1 MSSSEQIAEN
11 MLTAMQIIAESQPN
25 NNDITIDGF
34 IIDASRAKEGMY
46 IVGSG
51 YSQFTAYASTI
62 YKEND
67 DVYILIPGGDYNN
80 TKLIVGRRM
89 TEGSGAYNVIDE
101 LEDMVFFHDSNSS
114 LIEFSGKSLGI
125 QANNSSIQET
135 LIGTWE
141 GSYAGVSKLG
151 LAPTFTSYLKPLG
164 IVNGNYGIRLL
175 ITDNTGAVEK
185 VEFDSSEYFGSPYN
199 YIYSTRLTRVYEL
212 ATTKTI
218 TKIEAYLYQKNNF
231 VNFNEEWVAPKD
243 TDKNI
248 FLMKFFIGVG
258 AAKSE
263 IMASRCMIATT
274 SGSNTYY
281 SPEYAETLKS
291 NPAIEKRFNET
302 IDWLLKEACE
312 NSFDE
317 IAIENA
323 WQSKSSNF
331 SLAEFT
337 RINNWLKNYKFFSQ
351 LAEAKTNSDRSSF
364 CQQVKQDA
372 VAGLLSQLTCYTPR
386 ISFSFAVKEDDK
398 MKYYSS
404 IPSFDTTAEG
414 KKAKSEFIQWFRAKS
429 DSVTN
434 SNTLPPELLTGWEL
448 IGYMDID
455 GKTTDNFLSTGEL
468 VFVPDYTQNTETLKA
483 LITYKNKQY
492 ISNALVLNNLR
503 NAEKE
508 ISQEEIKKALDE
520 VTAQRYSDLDLISAN
535 QKALNDIYLDCG
547 YYDGEDFISNHG
559 QFNYYTRSGSMR
571 EEWVEK
577 KFVIRCYSLNS
588 ERTTLPTMLASN
600 KDFYCAQAGSRTSM
614 IFSQQDA
621 IYKSFNVNGTAVN
634 GYELAFTPS
643 HYYEPARTANTF
655 IFSAK
660 CHVDGNTSDILLE
673 NSLTL
678 SFGYYDCLGTSHTVT
693 AYWTS
698 SKTGEKVHSLVPG
711 KEYIP
716 HIVIDGK
723 EMPGNWQLKGT
734 KTHSFT
740 TYIPDLQ
747 DICVAY
753 GVVEVGKVTQEDPDG
768 LKLACYLPAIISY
781 NEDNIIEGPTEI
793 VYLSDGLP
801 HLRMSEQA
809 DDVGPTYRLELL
821 IEDNNDN
828 QKYMTDVPWIDTITP
843 QTTDKLTLA
852 YGITADWL
860 NGSENVT
867 VSSPSN
873 WSIQTASNKDP
884 IAYMRGSKA
893 QTSDV
898 EIDNTKA
905 QVFLENFG
913 TLTACSVKYTND
925 KNPQK
930 VTDYSKVELTPLSYF
945 LSEMDG
951 QVYGVRVYTAYG
963 YLLATIPVICRISH
977 YASAYIDN
985 MSQYNGMVTIDKNNN
1000 IIYSPRILAGKYE
1013 DADAGAGQKVFTGV
1027 ALGDYC
1033 NTNTDASMRLTGIYG
1048 FNKGTQVYAFTEDG
1062 KAFIGS
1068 NKGRINFDGTNATI
1082 KNSGYDDAK
1091 NGSGMLIDVNKADIF
1106 CHRGTNQAYF
1116 GASNEKNPLWINNT
1130 NNFSVDWDGNV
1141 TIGGKGSI
1149 NIDNGDNNSK
1159 FRVNSNGIN
1168 MTGMISLSKEGNKVD
1183 IDGEGINLSSGKQTD
1198 STDISLPDQNNSV
1211 KINSNGISLS
1221 DGKNNKVN
1229 VNSNGINMTGK
1240 ISLSSGENK
1249 VDIDSNGINLS
1260 DRKNIVNIGS
1270 NGINLSDGKNNKVNV
1285 STSGINMT
1293 GKIYLSNGKNKVD
1306 IGSNG
1311 INLSDG
1317 KNNKVNVNT
1326 NGINMTGIISLSDGK
1341 NNKVN
1346 IDGTSINLSN
1356 GDNKVDINGEG
1367 INLSSSRQ
1375 VDSTDISLPS
1385 WNNKV
1390 NINSNGIN
1398 MTGLISLSNG
1408 ENKVDID
1415 GKGIILSNG
1424 ENRVDVSSN
1433 GISLSSG
1440 GQTGVIIGSNGIQ
1453 MTGSISFPSN
1463 INFQNGS
1470 ISTNA
1475 VKDLDDKIGDQIT
1488 NATNKIHSYTADQ
1501 MLQDLQKAS
1510 GENNGLFTWKN
1521 ENGITMTGLN
1531 ASCIKTGVIDAS
1543 LIKTGKLDASLIK
1556 TGELDGRLIKA
1567 ESLKAD
1573 SIGAGTLRVT
1583 VGIKQGFDLIGDKSR
1598 GASTSDDPRK
1608 WQTFGHLTV
1617 ETGEAQPD
1625 PQDENTKYTT
1635 YGVKIAVDQKDFNG
1649 HLTNQQ
1655 NLLFISDAG
1664 IRIELGG
1671 GSDNGGVTFGFYNS
1685 GLQISGKVTNE
1696 EGKTEIKTK
1705 TYSWE

>member
-1 MSSSEQIAEN
+1 MSSSEQMAEN

-25 NNDITIDGF
+25 NNDITIEGF
-34 IIDASRAKEGMY
+34 IVDASRAKEGVY
-46 IVGSG
+46 TVGSG
-51 YSQFTAYASTI
+51 YSQFTAYAFTT

-67 DVYILIPGGDYNN
+67 DVYILIPGGDYNK
-80 TKLIVGRRM
+80 TKFIVGRRM
-89 TEGSGAYNVIDE
+89 TENSGAYNVTDE
-101 LEDMVFFHDSNSS
+101 LENMVFFHDSDSS
-114 LIEFSGKSLGI
+114 LINFSGKSLGI
-125 QANNSSIQET
+125 QANNSLTQEI

-141 GSYAGVSKLG
+141 GNYAGVSRLG

-164 IVNGNYGIRLL
+164 ITNGSYGIRLF
-175 ITDNTGAVEK
+175 ITDNTGTVEK
-185 VEFDSSEYFGSPYN
+185 VEFDSSEYFGNPYN

-212 ATTKTI
+212 TTTKTI
-218 TKIEAYLYQKNNF
+218 IKIEAYLYQKNNF
-231 VNFNEEWVAPKD
+231 VDFNEDWVAP
-243 TDKNI
+243 TNTNKNI
-248 FLMKFFIGVG
+248 FLTKFFVGIG
-258 AAKSE
+258 ATKSE
-263 IMASRCMIATT
+263 IMASRCTIATT

-291 NPAIEKRFNET
+291 NPAIERRFNEA
-302 IDWLLKEACE
+302 IDGLLDVACNN
-312 NSFDE
+312 NSDE
-317 IAIENA
+317 TTIENA
-323 WQSKSSNF
+323 WQSMSSNF
-331 SLAEFT
+331 SLAELT

-351 LAEAKTNSDRSSF
+351 LAEAKSDSDRSSF
-364 CQQVKQDA
+364 CQKAKQDA
-372 VAGLLSQLTCYTPR
+372 AAELLSQLTCYTPR
-386 ISFSFAVKEDDK
+386 ISFSFAVTEDDK
-398 MKYYSS
+398 TKYYSS
-404 IPSFDTTAEG
+404 IPSFDTTSEG
-414 KKAKSEFIQWFRAKS
+414 KKTKSEFIQWFRAKAGN
-429 DSVTN
+429 VIN

-559 QFNYYTRSGSMR
+559 QFNYYTRSGLIR
-571 EEWVEK
+571 EEWEEK

-588 ERTTLPTMLASN
+588 ERTTLPAMLASN
-600 KDFYCAQAGSRTSM
+600 KDFYCAQAGSRASM
-614 IFSQQDA
+614 IFSQQEA

-643 HYYEPARTANTF
+643 RYYEAARTANTF
-655 IFSAK
+655 TFSAK
-660 CHVDGNTSDILLE
+660 CHVDGNTQDILLE

-678 SFGYYDCLGTSHTVT
+678 SFGYYDCLGTSHTVI

-698 SKTGEKVHSLVPG
+698 KATSEKVHSLVPG
-711 KEYIP
+711 REYIP

-723 EMPGNWQLKGT
+723 ETPGNWQLKGT
-734 KTHSFT
+734 KTRSFT
-740 TYIPDLQ
+740 TYTPDLQ

-753 GVVEVGKVTQEDPDG
+753 GIVEVGKVTQADPDG

-821 IEDNNDN
+821 IEDNHNN
-828 QKYMTDVPWIDTITP
+828 QKYMTEVPWIDTISP

-852 YGITADWL
+852 YGITSDWL

-873 WSIQTASNKDP
+873 WSIQAANSKKP
-884 IAYMRGSKA
+884 IIYMRGLKA

-963 YLLATIPVICRISH
+963 YLLATIPVICRISY

-985 MSQYNGMVTIDKNNN
+985 MAQYNGTVTVDKNNN

-1033 NTNTDASMRLTGIYG
+1033 ETNTDPSMRLTGIYG
-1048 FNKGTQVYAFTEDG
+1048 FNRGTQVYAFTEDG

-1082 KNSGYDDAK
+1082 KNSSYDDAK

-1159 FRVNSNGIN
+1159 FKVNSNGIN
-1168 MTGMISLSKEGNKVD
+1168 MTGEISLSKEGNKVD
-1183 IDGEGINLSSGKQTD
+1183 IDGK
-1198 STDISLPDQNNSV
+1198 
-1211 KINSNGISLS
+1211 
-1221 DGKNNKVN
+1221 
-1229 VNSNGINMTGK
+1229 
-1240 ISLSSGENK
+1240 
-1249 VDIDSNGINLS
+1249 
-1260 DRKNIVNIGS
+1260 
-1270 NGINLSDGKNNKVNV
+1270 
-1285 STSGINMT
+1285 
-1293 GKIYLSNGKNKVD
+1293 
-1306 IGSNG
+1306 
-1311 INLSDG
+1311 
-1317 KNNKVNVNT
+1317 
-1326 NGINMTGIISLSDGK
+1326 
-1341 NNKVN
+1341 
-1346 IDGTSINLSN
+1346 
-1356 GDNKVDINGEG
+1356 
-1367 INLSSSRQ
+1367 
-1375 VDSTDISLPS
+1375 
-1385 WNNKV
+1385 
-1390 NINSNGIN
+1390 
-1398 MTGLISLSNG
+1398 
-1408 ENKVDID
+1408 
-1415 GKGIILSNG
+1415 
-1424 ENRVDVSSN
+1424 

-1440 GQTGVIIGSNGIQ
+1440 GLASVIINSNGIQ
-1453 MTGSISFPSN
+1453 LTGNITGIDYNNLSNRPSIPDADSLKMSDEQIAEAVSRKSPGLYYEN
-1463 INFQNGS
+1463 GKLGINANG
-1470 ISTNA
+1470 ISTGYLNA
-1475 VKDLDDKIGDQIT
+1475 NLIHLNGTFTSYEKVSDENYVQRGMLGYAHGTYSDGDNTKKDSYGVGMCSANLQLTNIDSPIKKSHGGYVLLTDYGARLGYVNWGEYDTTYIHHCIVCSKGGISLIYEDSFSNVKHTATL
-1488 NATNKIHSYTADQ
+1488 NATGWHFPPA
-1501 MLQDLQKAS
+1501 
-1510 GENNGLFTWKN
+1510 EN
-1521 ENGITMTGLN
+1521 
-1531 ASCIKTGVIDAS
+1531 
-1543 LIKTGKLDASLIK
+1543 
-1556 TGELDGRLIKA
+1556 
-1567 ESLKAD
+1567 
-1573 SIGAGTLRVT
+1573 
-1583 VGIKQGFDLIGDKSR
+1583 
-1598 GASTSDDPRK
+1598 
-1608 WQTFGHLTV
+1608 
-1617 ETGEAQPD
+1617 
-1625 PQDENTKYTT
+1625 
-1635 YGVKIAVDQKDFNG
+1635 
-1649 HLTNQQ
+1649 
-1655 NLLFISDAG
+1655 
-1664 IRIELGG
+1664 
-1671 GSDNGGVTFGFYNS
+1671 
-1685 GLQISGKVTNE
+1685 
-1696 EGKTEIKTK
+1696 
-1705 TYSWE
+1705 

>member
-1 MSSSEQIAEN
+1 MSSSEQMAEN

-34 IIDASRAKEGMY
+34 IVDASRAKEGVY
-46 IVGSG
+46 TVGSG
-51 YSQFTAYASTI
+51 YSQFTAYAFTT

-67 DVYILIPGGDYNN
+67 DVYILIPGGDYNK
-80 TKLIVGRRM
+80 TKFIIGRRM
-89 TEGSGAYNVIDE
+89 TESSGAYNVTDE
-101 LEDMVFFHDSNSS
+101 LENMVFFHDSNSS
-114 LIEFSGKSLGI
+114 LINFSGKSLGI
-125 QANNSSIQET
+125 QANNSLTQEI

-141 GSYAGVSKLG
+141 GSYAGVSRLG

-164 IVNGNYGIRLL
+164 IINGSYGIRLF
-175 ITDNTGAVEK
+175 ITDNTGVVEK
-185 VEFDSSEYFGSPYN
+185 VEFDSSEYFGNPYN

-212 ATTKTI
+212 TTTKTI
-218 TKIEAYLYQKNNF
+218 IKIEAYLYQKNNF
-231 VNFNEEWVAPKD
+231 ADFNEDWVAP
-243 TDKNI
+243 TNTNKNI
-248 FLMKFFIGVG
+248 FLTKFFVGVG
-258 AAKSE
+258 ATKSE

-291 NPAIEKRFNET
+291 NPAIERRFNEA
-302 IDWLLKEACE
+302 IDGLSDVARNN
-312 NSFDE
+312 NSDE
-317 IAIENA
+317 MVIENA
-323 WQSKSSNF
+323 WQSMSSNF
-331 SLAEFT
+331 SLAELT

-351 LAEAKTNSDRSSF
+351 LAEAKSDPDRSSF
-364 CQQVKQDA
+364 CQQAKQDA
-372 VAGLLSQLTCYTPR
+372 AAELLSQLTCYTPR
-386 ISFSFAVKEDDK
+386 ISFSFAVTEDDK
-398 MKYYSS
+398 TKYYSS
-404 IPSFDTTAEG
+404 IPSFDITPEG
-414 KKAKSEFIQWFRAKS
+414 KKAKSEFIQWFRAKAGN
-429 DSVTN
+429 VIK

-448 IGYMDID
+448 IGYLDIN

-468 VFVPDYTQNTETLKA
+468 IFVPDYTQNTETLKA

-559 QFNYYTRSGSMR
+559 QFNYYTRSGLIR
-571 EEWVEK
+571 EEWEQK

-588 ERTTLPTMLASN
+588 ERTTLPAMLASN

-621 IYKSFNVNGTAVN
+621 IYKSFSVNGTAVN

-643 HYYEPARTANTF
+643 RYYEPARTANTF

-660 CHVDGNTSDILLE
+660 CHVDGNTQDVLLE

-698 SKTGEKVHSLVPG
+698 SNTGEKVHSLVPG
-711 KEYIP
+711 REYIP

-723 EMPGNWQLKGT
+723 ETLGNWQLKGT
-734 KTHSFT
+734 KTVSFT
-740 TYIPDLQ
+740 TYTPDLQ

-753 GVVEVGKVTQEDPDG
+753 GVVEVGKVTEADPDG

-843 QTTDKLTLA
+843 QMTDKLTLA

-867 VSSPSN
+867 VSRPSN
-873 WSIQTASNKDP
+873 WSIQTVSNKDP

-893 QTSDV
+893 QTSNV
-898 EIDNTKA
+898 EIDDAKA
-905 QVFLENFG
+905 QVSLRNFG

-985 MSQYNGMVTIDKNNN
+985 MAQYNGTVKIDEDNA

-1013 DADAGAGQKVFTGV
+1013 DVDAGQKVFTGV

-1033 NTNTDASMRLTGIYG
+1033 NTNTDPSMQLAGIYG
-1048 FNKGTQVYAFTEDG
+1048 FNKGTQVYAFKEDG
-1062 KAFIGS
+1062 TAFIGS
-1068 NKGRINFDGTNATI
+1068 GNGRINFDGTNATLY
-1082 KNSGYDDAK
+1082 NSNYES
-1091 NGSGMLIDVNKADIF
+1091 NQGMLIDLDSSDIF
-1106 CHRGTNQAYF
+1106 CKNGDYQAYF
-1116 GASNEKNPLWINNT
+1116 GAGDSNYPLQIG

-1141 TIGGKGSI
+1141 NIGGNGSI
-1149 NIDNGDNNSK
+1149 NIDE
-1159 FRVNSNGIN
+1159 FRADKDGVHIGNQTNYIN
-1168 MTGMISLSKEGNKVD
+1168 
-1183 IDGEGINLSSGKQTD
+1183 
-1198 STDISLPDQNNSV
+1198 
-1211 KINSNGISLS
+1211 
-1221 DGKNNKVN
+1221 
-1229 VNSNGINMTGK
+1229 
-1240 ISLSSGENK
+1240 
-1249 VDIDSNGINLS
+1249 
-1260 DRKNIVNIGS
+1260 
-1270 NGINLSDGKNNKVNV
+1270 
-1285 STSGINMT
+1285 
-1293 GKIYLSNGKNKVD
+1293 
-1306 IGSNG
+1306 
-1311 INLSDG
+1311 
-1317 KNNKVNVNT
+1317 
-1326 NGINMTGIISLSDGK
+1326 
-1341 NNKVN
+1341 
-1346 IDGTSINLSN
+1346 
-1356 GDNKVDINGEG
+1356 
-1367 INLSSSRQ
+1367 
-1375 VDSTDISLPS
+1375 
-1385 WNNKV
+1385 
-1390 NINSNGIN
+1390 
-1398 MTGLISLSNG
+1398 
-1408 ENKVDID
+1408 
-1415 GKGIILSNG
+1415 
-1424 ENRVDVSSN
+1424 
-1433 GISLSSG
+1433 
-1440 GQTGVIIGSNGIQ
+1440 IGSNGIQ
-1453 MTGSISFPSN
+1453 MNGSISFPSS
-1463 INFQNGS
+1463 S
-1470 ISTNA
+1470 ISSSAING
-1475 VKDLDDKIGDQIT
+1475 LDDKINQAT
-1488 NATNKIHSYTADQ
+1488 SNAYNTEK
-1501 MLQDLQKAS
+1501 MREDLLKVS
-1510 GENNGLFTWKN
+1510 NGKTGLFTWS
-1521 ENGITMTGLN
+1521 ENGETITGLN
-1531 ASCIKTGVIDAS
+1531 ANYINAGAISADRIGV
-1543 LIKTGKLDASLIK
+1543 GN
-1556 TGELDGRLIKA
+1556 
-1567 ESLKAD
+1567 LK
-1573 SIGAGTLRVT
+1573 VT
-1583 VGIKQGFDLIGDKSR
+1583 VGITQGFDLLGD
-1598 GASTSDDPRK
+1598 ASEGISQNPNRWIK
-1608 WQTFGHLTV
+1608 FGRIIT
-1617 ETGEAQPD
+1617 ETGSAG
-1625 PQDENTKYTT
+1625 NYKT
-1635 YGVKIAVDQKDFNG
+1635 YGVKIAVDQKDSNG
-1649 HLTNQQ
+1649 NLTKQE

-1671 GSDNGGVTFGFYNS
+1671 GSDNGGVTFGFYND
-1685 GLQISGKVTNE
+1685 GLQISGSNQGT
-1696 EGKTEIKTK
+1696 ISSK

>member
-1 MSSSEQIAEN
+1 MSSSEQMAEN

-125 QANNSSIQET
+125 QANNSSIQEI

-312 NSFDE
+312 NNFDE

-323 WQSKSSNF
+323 WQSKSSDF

-711 KEYIP
+711 REYIP

-734 KTHSFT
+734 KTRSFT
-740 TYIPDLQ
+740 TYTPDLQ

-753 GVVEVGKVTQEDPDG
+753 GVVEVGKVTKEDPDG

-809 DDVGPTYRLELL
+809 DDVGPAYRLELL
-821 IEDNNDN
+821 IKDNNDN

-843 QTTDKLTLA
+843 QMTDKLTLA
-852 YGITADWL
+852 YGITTDWL

-873 WSIQTASNKDP
+873 WSIQAVSSKDP
-884 IAYMRGSKA
+884 IAYMRDLED
-893 QTSDV
+893 QTLGVKNDDV
-898 EIDNTKA
+898 KA

-913 TLTACSVKYTND
+913 TLTACSVKYTD
-925 KNPQK
+925 DTYSEK

-985 MSQYNGMVTIDKNNN
+985 MAQYNGMVTIDKNNN

-1033 NTNTDASMRLTGIYG
+1033 ETNTDPSMRLTGIYG

-1068 NKGRINFDGTNATI
+1068 NEGRINFDGTNAI
-1082 KNSGYDDAK
+1082 LYNSNYKSNLG
-1091 NGSGMLIDVNKADIF
+1091 GMLIDLDGSNIF
-1106 CHRGTNQAYF
+1106 CKRGSNIKVYF
-1116 GASNEKNPLWINNT
+1116 GAGDSDHPLWIGNT

-1141 TIGGKGSI
+1141 TIGGQGSI
-1149 NIDNGDNNSK
+1149 NISNGSTSEFK
-1159 FRVNSNGIN
+1159 VNRDGIN
-1168 MTGMISLSKEGNKVD
+1168 MAGMISLSKEGNKVD

-1221 DGKNNKVN
+1221 NGKNNKVN
-1229 VNSNGINMTGK
+1229 VNSNGINMTGM
-1240 ISLSSGENK
+1240 ISLSNGGNR
-1249 VDIDSNGINLS
+1249 VDINSTDIYLLNGSNS
-1260 DRKNIVNIGS
+1260 VNIGS

-1285 STSGINMT
+1285 STNGINMT

-1326 NGINMTGIISLSDGK
+1326 NGIDMTGIISLSDGK

-1346 IDGTSINLSN
+1346 INSTNISLSN

-1385 WNNKV
+1385 QNNSVKINSNGISLSGKENNKV
-1390 NINSNGIN
+1390 DINSNGIN

-1408 ENKVDID
+1408 ENKVDIG

-1424 ENRVDVSSN
+1424 ENKVDVSSN
-1433 GISLSSG
+1433 GIKLSSG

-1453 MTGSISFPSN
+1453 LTGNITGIDYSNLSNRPSIPDADSLKMSDEQIAQAVSN
-1463 INFQNGS
+1463 RSPGLYYENGKLGIN
-1470 ISTNA
+1470 A
-1475 VKDLDDKIGDQIT
+1475 
-1488 NATNKIHSYTADQ
+1488 
-1501 MLQDLQKAS
+1501 
-1510 GENNGLFTWKN
+1510 
-1521 ENGITMTGLN
+1521 NGIT
-1531 ASCIKTGVIDAS
+1531 A
-1543 LIKTGKLDASLIK
+1543 
-1556 TGELDGRLIKA
+1556 GE
-1567 ESLKAD
+1567 LKAD
-1573 SIGAGTLRVT
+1573 HIGAGTLKVT

-1598 GASTSDDPRK
+1598 GASVSDDPRK

>member
-1 MSSSEQIAEN
+1 MSSSEQMAEN

-34 IIDASRAKEGMY
+34 IIDASRAKEGVY
-46 IVGSG
+46 TVGSG
-51 YSQFTAYASTI
+51 YSQFTAYAFTT

-80 TKLIVGRRM
+80 TKFIIGRRM
-89 TEGSGAYNVIDE
+89 TENSGAYNVIDE
-101 LEDMVFFHDSNSS
+101 LENMVFFHDSNSS
-114 LIEFSGKSLGI
+114 LINFSGKSLGI
-125 QANNSSIQET
+125 QANNSLTQEI

-141 GSYAGVSKLG
+141 GSYAGVSRLG

-164 IVNGNYGIRLL
+164 IINGNYGIRLL

-185 VEFDSSEYFGSPYN
+185 VEFDSSEYFGNPYN

-212 ATTKTI
+212 TTTKTI
-218 TKIEAYLYQKNNF
+218 IKIEAYLYQKNNF
-231 VNFNEEWVAPKD
+231 VDFNEDWVAP
-243 TDKNI
+243 TNTNKNI
-248 FLMKFFIGVG
+248 FLTKFFVGVG
-258 AAKSE
+258 ATKSE
-263 IMASRCMIATT
+263 IMASHCTIATT

-291 NPAIEKRFNET
+291 NPAIERRFNEA
-302 IDWLLKEACE
+302 IDELLDIACNN
-312 NSFDE
+312 NSDE
-317 IAIENA
+317 TAIENA
-323 WQSKSSNF
+323 WQSMSSNF
-331 SLAEFT
+331 SLAELT

-351 LAEAKTNSDRSSF
+351 LAEAKSDPDRSSF
-364 CQQVKQDA
+364 CQQAKQDA
-372 VAGLLSQLTCYTPR
+372 AAELLSQLTCYTPR
-386 ISFSFAVKEDDK
+386 ISFSFVVTEDDK
-398 MKYYSS
+398 TKYYSS
-404 IPSFDTTAEG
+404 IPSFDTTSEG
-414 KKAKSEFIQWFRAKS
+414 KKAKSEFIQWFRAKAGN
-429 DSVTN
+429 VIN

-455 GKTTDNFLSTGEL
+455 GKSTDNFLSTGEL
-468 VFVPDYTQNTETLKA
+468 IFIPDYTQNTETLKA

-559 QFNYYTRSGSMR
+559 QFNYYTRSGLIR
-571 EEWVEK
+571 EEWEEK

-588 ERTTLPTMLASN
+588 ERTTLPVMLASN

-621 IYKSFNVNGTAVN
+621 IYKSFNVNGVVVN
-634 GYELAFTPS
+634 GYELAFMPS
-643 HYYEPARTANTF
+643 RYYEAARTANTF
-655 IFSAK
+655 TFSAK

-711 KEYIP
+711 REYIP

-734 KTHSFT
+734 TTVSFT
-740 TYIPDLQ
+740 TYTPDLQ

-753 GVVEVGKVTQEDPDG
+753 GVVEVGKVTETDPDG

-801 HLRMSEQA
+801 HLRMSELA
-809 DDVGPTYRLELL
+809 EDVGPTYRLELL
-821 IEDNNDN
+821 IEDNDNN
-828 QKYMTDVPWIDTITP
+828 QKYMTEVPWIDTITP

-860 NGSENVT
+860 TGENVT

-873 WSIQTASNKDP
+873 WSIQTVSNKDP

-898 EIDNTKA
+898 EIDDAKA
-905 QVFLENFG
+905 QVSLRNFG

-925 KNPQK
+925 TPPKK

-985 MSQYNGMVTIDKNNN
+985 MAQYNGTVKIDGDNA

-1013 DADAGAGQKVFTGV
+1013 DIDAGQKIFTGV
-1027 ALGDYC
+1027 ALGDYGGKD
-1033 NTNTDASMRLTGIYG
+1033 TDPSMRLTGIYG

-1068 NKGRINFDGTNATI
+1068 NEGRINFDGTNATLY
-1082 KNSGYDDAK
+1082 NSGYFDSLT
-1091 NGSGMLIDVNKADIF
+1091 NCQGMLIDLNDSNIF
-1106 CHRGTNQAYF
+1106 CKRSNGKVCNAAYF
-1116 GASNEKNPLWINNT
+1116 GAGDSNYPLWINNT

-1149 NIDNGDNNSK
+1149 NISNGATSAFK
-1159 FRVNSNGIN
+1159 VNRDGIN
-1168 MTGMISLSKEGNKVD
+1168 MTGMISLSDE
-1183 IDGEGINLSSGKQTD
+1183 E
-1198 STDISLPDQNNSV
+1198 
-1211 KINSNGISLS
+1211 
-1221 DGKNNKVN
+1221 
-1229 VNSNGINMTGK
+1229 
-1240 ISLSSGENK
+1240 
-1249 VDIDSNGINLS
+1249 
-1260 DRKNIVNIGS
+1260 
-1270 NGINLSDGKNNKVNV
+1270 
-1285 STSGINMT
+1285 
-1293 GKIYLSNGKNKVD
+1293 
-1306 IGSNG
+1306 
-1311 INLSDG
+1311 
-1317 KNNKVNVNT
+1317 
-1326 NGINMTGIISLSDGK
+1326 

-1346 IDGTSINLSN
+1346 IDG
-1356 GDNKVDINGEG
+1356 K
-1367 INLSSSRQ
+1367 
-1375 VDSTDISLPS
+1375 
-1385 WNNKV
+1385 
-1390 NINSNGIN
+1390 
-1398 MTGLISLSNG
+1398 
-1408 ENKVDID
+1408 
-1415 GKGIILSNG
+1415 
-1424 ENRVDVSSN
+1424 

-1440 GQTGVIIGSNGIQ
+1440 GLASVIINSNGIQ
-1453 MTGSISFPSN
+1453 LTGNITGIDYNNLSNRPSIPDADSLKMTPEEIAEAIANKSDGLFFYDNNKLGIKA
-1463 INFQNGS
+1463 
-1470 ISTNA
+1470 NA
-1475 VKDLDDKIGDQIT
+1475 I
-1488 NATNKIHSYTADQ
+1488 TAD
-1501 MLQDLQKAS
+1501 
-1510 GENNGLFTWKN
+1510 
-1521 ENGITMTGLN
+1521 
-1531 ASCIKTGVIDAS
+1531 C
-1543 LIKTGKLDASLIK
+1543 
-1556 TGELDGRLIKA
+1556 
-1567 ESLKAD
+1567 
-1573 SIGAGTLRVT
+1573 IGAGILNVT
-1583 VGIKQGFDLIGDKSR
+1583 VGIKRGFSLYGDSSA
-1598 GASTSDDPRK
+1598 GFSNNPAA
-1608 WQTFGHLTV
+1608 WEEFGELVPT
-1617 ETGEAQPD
+1617 TGMVGKRI
-1625 PQDENTKYTT
+1625 TH
-1635 YGVKIAVDQKDFNG
+1635 GVRLAVDQK
-1649 HLTNQQ
+1649 
-1655 NLLFISDAG
+1655 NLQGDNTGQKNMLFISDAG
-1664 IRIELGG
+1664 IRMEFGG
-1671 GSDNGGVTFGFYNS
+1671 GSDHGGVTFGFYND
-1685 GLQISGKVTNE
+1685 GLHISGEVTDEN
-1696 EGKTEIKTK
+1696 GNTEIKSK
-1705 TYSWE
+1705 TYSWV

>member
-1 MSSSEQIAEN
+1 MSSSEQMAEN

-34 IIDASRAKEGMY
+34 IVDASRAKEGVY
-46 IVGSG
+46 TVGSG
-51 YSQFTAYASTI
+51 YSQFTAYAFTT

-67 DVYILIPGGDYNN
+67 DVYILIPGGDYNK
-80 TKLIVGRRM
+80 TKFIIGRRM
-89 TEGSGAYNVIDE
+89 TESSGAYNVTDE
-101 LEDMVFFHDSNSS
+101 LENMVFFHDSNSS
-114 LIEFSGKSLGI
+114 LINFSGKSLGI
-125 QANNSSIQET
+125 QANNSLTQEI

-141 GSYAGVSKLG
+141 GSYAGVSRLG

-164 IVNGNYGIRLL
+164 IINGSYGIRLF

-185 VEFDSSEYFGSPYN
+185 VEFDSSEYFGNPYN

-212 ATTKTI
+212 TTTKTI
-218 TKIEAYLYQKNNF
+218 IKIEAYLYQKNNF
-231 VNFNEEWVAPKD
+231 ADFNEDWVAP
-243 TDKNI
+243 TNTNKNI
-248 FLMKFFIGVG
+248 FLTKFFVGVG
-258 AAKSE
+258 ATKSE
-263 IMASRCMIATT
+263 IMASRCTIATT

-291 NPAIEKRFNET
+291 NPAIERRFNEA
-302 IDWLLKEACE
+302 IDELLDVARNN
-312 NSFDE
+312 NSDE
-317 IAIENA
+317 TAIENA
-323 WQSKSSNF
+323 WQSMSSNF
-331 SLAEFT
+331 SLAELT

-351 LAEAKTNSDRSSF
+351 LVEAKSDPDRSSF
-364 CQQVKQDA
+364 CQKAKQDA
-372 VAGLLSQLTCYTPR
+372 AAELLSQLTCYTPR
-386 ISFSFAVKEDDK
+386 ISFSFAVTEDDK
-398 MKYYSS
+398 TKYYSS
-404 IPSFDTTAEG
+404 IPSFDTTSEG
-414 KKAKSEFIQWFRAKS
+414 KKAKSEFIQWFRAKAGN
-429 DSVTN
+429 VIN

-455 GKTTDNFLSTGEL
+455 GKSTDNFLSTGEL
-468 VFVPDYTQNTETLKA
+468 IFVPDYTQNTETLKA

-508 ISQEEIKKALDE
+508 ISQDEIKKALDE

-559 QFNYYTRSGSMR
+559 QFNYYTRSGLIR
-571 EEWVEK
+571 EEWEEK

-588 ERTTLPTMLASN
+588 ERTTLPAMLVSN
-600 KDFYCAQAGSRTSM
+600 KDFYCAQAGSRASM

-621 IYKSFNVNGTAVN
+621 IYKSFNVNGVAVN

-643 HYYEPARTANTF
+643 RYYEAARTANTF
-655 IFSAK
+655 TFSAK
-660 CHVDGNTSDILLE
+660 CHVDGNTSDVLLE

-711 KEYIP
+711 REYIP

-723 EMPGNWQLKGT
+723 ETLGNWQLKGT
-734 KTHSFT
+734 KTGSFT
-740 TYIPDLQ
+740 TYMPDLQ

-801 HLRMSEQA
+801 HLRMSELA
-809 DDVGPTYRLELL
+809 EDVGPTYRLELL
-821 IEDNNDN
+821 IEDNDNN
-828 QKYMTDVPWIDTITP
+828 QKYMTEVPWIDTITP
-843 QTTDKLTLA
+843 QTTTELTLA
-852 YGITADWL
+852 YGITSDWL

-893 QTSDV
+893 QTSDI
-898 EIDNTKA
+898 EIDNSKT

-925 KNPQK
+925 TPPKK

-985 MSQYNGMVTIDKNNN
+985 MAQYNGTVKIDEDKA

-1013 DADAGAGQKVFTGV
+1013 DVDAGAGQKVFTGV
-1027 ALGDYC
+1027 ALGDYGGK
-1033 NTNTDASMRLTGIYG
+1033 NTDPSMRLTGIYG

-1068 NKGRINFDGTNATI
+1068 NEGRINFDGTNATI
-1082 KNSGYDDAK
+1082 KNSGYDDVE

-1116 GASNEKNPLWINNT
+1116 GASNEKNPLWISNT

-1149 NIDNGDNNSK
+1149 NISNGATSAFK
-1159 FRVNSNGIN
+1159 VNRDGIN
-1168 MTGMISLSKEGNKVD
+1168 MTGMISLSDE
-1183 IDGEGINLSSGKQTD
+1183 E
-1198 STDISLPDQNNSV
+1198 
-1211 KINSNGISLS
+1211 
-1221 DGKNNKVN
+1221 
-1229 VNSNGINMTGK
+1229 
-1240 ISLSSGENK
+1240 
-1249 VDIDSNGINLS
+1249 
-1260 DRKNIVNIGS
+1260 
-1270 NGINLSDGKNNKVNV
+1270 
-1285 STSGINMT
+1285 
-1293 GKIYLSNGKNKVD
+1293 
-1306 IGSNG
+1306 
-1311 INLSDG
+1311 
-1317 KNNKVNVNT
+1317 
-1326 NGINMTGIISLSDGK
+1326 
-1341 NNKVN
+1341 
-1346 IDGTSINLSN
+1346 
-1356 GDNKVDINGEG
+1356 
-1367 INLSSSRQ
+1367 
-1375 VDSTDISLPS
+1375 
-1385 WNNKV
+1385 NNKV
-1390 NINSNGIN
+1390 NIN
-1398 MTGLISLSNG
+1398 
-1408 ENKVDID
+1408 
-1415 GKGIILSNG
+1415 GK
-1424 ENRVDVSSN
+1424 

-1440 GQTGVIIGSNGIQ
+1440 GQASVIINNNGIQ
-1453 MTGSISFPSN
+1453 LNGNITGIDYNNLSNRPSIPDADSLKMTDEQIAK
-1463 INFQNGS
+1463 
-1470 ISTNA
+1470 A
-1475 VKDLDDKIGDQIT
+1475 VSRKSDGLYFDDKSGKLGI
-1488 NATNKIHSYTADQ
+1488 N
-1501 MLQDLQKAS
+1501 AS
-1510 GENNGLFTWKN
+1510 G
-1521 ENGITMTGLN
+1521 ITAGYLN
-1531 ASCIKTGVIDAS
+1531 AD
-1543 LIKTGKLDASLIK
+1543 
-1556 TGELDGRLIKA
+1556 R
-1567 ESLKAD
+1567 
-1573 SIGAGTLRVT
+1573 IGAGTLNVA
-1583 VGIKQGFDLIGDKSR
+1583 VGITQGFDLIGDESE
-1598 GASTSDDPRK
+1598 GASTSNKK
-1608 WQTFGHLTV
+1608 WKKFGEIATETGLAERGNITYKTFGI
-1617 ETGEAQPD
+1617 
-1625 PQDENTKYTT
+1625 
-1635 YGVKIAVDQKDFNG
+1635 KIGVDQKDSNG
-1649 HLTNQQ
+1649 QLTNQQ

-1671 GSDNGGVTFGFYNS
+1671 GSDNGGITFGFYNK
-1685 GLQISGKVTNE
+1685 GLEISGKVTDE
-1696 EGKTEIKTK
+1696 EGNTEIKSK
-1705 TYSWE
+1705 LYSWG

>member
-1 MSSSEQIAEN
+1 MSSSEQIAES

-34 IIDASRAKEGMY
+34 IVDASRAKEGMY

-125 QANNSSIQET
+125 QANNSSIQEI

-141 GSYAGVSKLG
+141 GNYAGVSKLG

-199 YIYSTRLTRVYEL
+199 YVYSTRLTRVYEL
-212 ATTKTI
+212 TTTKTI

-231 VNFNEEWVAPKD
+231 VNFNEDWVAPKD

-312 NSFDE
+312 NNFDE

-351 LAEAKTNSDRSSF
+351 LAEAKTDSDRSSF

-372 VAGLLSQLTCYTPR
+372 VADLLSQLTCYTPR

-434 SNTLPPELLTGWEL
+434 SNTLPPEFLTGWEL

-559 QFNYYTRSGSMR
+559 QFNYYTRSGSIR
-571 EEWVEK
+571 EEWTEK

-660 CHVDGNTSDILLE
+660 CHVDGNTSDVLLE

-693 AYWTS
+693 AYWTNEAL
-698 SKTGEKVHSLVPG
+698 EKVHSLVPG
-711 KEYIP
+711 KKYIP

-723 EMPGNWQLKGT
+723 ETPGNWQLKGT
-734 KTHSFT
+734 KTSSFT
-740 TYIPDLQ
+740 IYTPDLQ

-753 GVVEVGKVTQEDPDG
+753 GIVEVGKITQEDPDG

-821 IEDNNDN
+821 IEDNNNN
-828 QKYMTDVPWIDTITP
+828 QKYMTDVPWIDTIT
-843 QTTDKLTLA
+843 QQAIDKLTLA
-852 YGITADWL
+852 YGITTDWL
-860 NGSENVT
+860 EGSENVT

-873 WSIQTASNKDP
+873 WSIQAVNDKNP
-884 IAYMRGSKA
+884 IVYMRDLED
-893 QTSDV
+893 QTLGV
-898 EIDNTKA
+898 KNDNTKA

-985 MSQYNGMVTIDKNNN
+985 MAQYNGMVTIDKNNN

-1068 NKGRINFDGTNATI
+1068 NEGRIDFDGTNATLY
-1082 KNSGYDDAK
+1082 NSNYKSNLG
-1091 NGSGMLIDVNKADIF
+1091 GMLIDLDGSNIF
-1106 CHRGTNQAYF
+1106 CKRGSNIEVYF
-1116 GASNEKNPLWINNT
+1116 GAGDSDHPLWISNT

-1141 TIGGKGSI
+1141 TIGGQGSI
-1149 NIDNGDNNSK
+1149 NISNGATSEFK
-1159 FRVNSNGIN
+1159 VNHDGIN
-1168 MTGMISLSKEGNKVD
+1168 MTGTISLSKEGNKVD
-1183 IDGEGINLSSGKQTD
+1183 IDG
-1198 STDISLPDQNNSV
+1198 
-1211 KINSNGISLS
+1211 NGISLS
-1221 DGKNNKVN
+1221 DGKNNRVN
-1229 VNSNGINMTGK
+1229 VNTNGINMTGR
-1240 ISLSSGENK
+1240 IF
-1249 VDIDSNGINLS
+1249 
-1260 DRKNIVNIGS
+1260 
-1270 NGINLSDGKNNKVNV
+1270 
-1285 STSGINMT
+1285 
-1293 GKIYLSNGKNKVD
+1293 LSNGENKVD

-1356 GDNKVDINGEG
+1356 GDNKVDVNGEG

-1385 WNNKV
+1385 WNNSVKINSNGISLSGKENNKV

-1475 VKDLDDKIGDQIT
+1475 IENLDNKIGDQIT
-1488 NATNKIHSYTADQ
+1488 SATNKINSYSANK
-1501 MLQDLQKAS
+1501 MLQDLQDAS
-1510 GENNGLFTWKN
+1510 KGNGGLFTWSN
-1521 ENGITMTGLN
+1521 EDGIKMTGLN
-1531 ASCIKTGVIDAS
+1531 ASCINTGVINAD
-1543 LIKTGKLDASLIK
+1543 LIKTGKLNADLIK
-1556 TGELDGRLIKA
+1556 TGAINASLITTGNLNADNIQLNGTFKTFEKDDEGKDVQRGMLGFAYGTYLDDNNEENRSYGVGMTSGNLQLTNIDSPTRKSHGGYVLLTDYGARLGYV
-1567 ESLKAD
+1567 S
-1573 SIGAGTLRVT
+1573 
-1583 VGIKQGFDLIGDKSR
+1583 
-1598 GASTSDDPRK
+1598 
-1608 WQTFGHLTV
+1608 W
-1617 ETGEAQPD
+1617 GEYD
-1625 PQDENTKYTT
+1625 TT
-1635 YGVKIAVDQKDFNG
+1635 YIHHCIVCSK
-1649 HLTNQQ
+1649 
-1655 NLLFISDAG
+1655 
-1664 IRIELGG
+1664 
-1671 GSDNGGVTFGFYNS
+1671 GGVSLIYEDSYNHKNKTATLNAT
-1685 GLQISGKVTNE
+1685 GWHFPPAETE
-1696 EGKTEIKTK
+1696 ESQG
-1705 TYSWE
+1705 

>member
-1 MSSSEQIAEN
+1 MSSSEQMAEN

-34 IIDASRAKEGMY
+34 IVDASRAKEGVY
-46 IVGSG
+46 TVGSG
-51 YSQFTAYASTI
+51 YSQFTAYAFTT

-67 DVYILIPGGDYNN
+67 DVYILIPGGDYNK
-80 TKLIVGRRM
+80 TKFIVGRRM
-89 TEGSGAYNVIDE
+89 TESSGAYNVTDE
-101 LEDMVFFHDSNSS
+101 LENMVFFHDSNSS
-114 LIEFSGKSLGI
+114 LINFSGKSLGI
-125 QANNSSIQET
+125 QANNSLTQEI

-141 GSYAGVSKLG
+141 GSYAGVSRLG

-164 IVNGNYGIRLL
+164 IINGSYGIRLF
-175 ITDNTGAVEK
+175 ITDNTGAIEK
-185 VEFDSSEYFGSPYN
+185 VEFDSSEYFGNPYN

-212 ATTKTI
+212 TTTKTI
-218 TKIEAYLYQKNNF
+218 IKIEAYLYQKNNF
-231 VNFNEEWVAPKD
+231 ADSNEDWVAP
-243 TDKNI
+243 TNTNKNI
-248 FLMKFFIGVG
+248 FLTKFFVGVG
-258 AAKSE
+258 ATKSE

-291 NPAIEKRFNET
+291 NPAIERRFNEA
-302 IDWLLKEACE
+302 IDGLLDVAYNN
-312 NSFDE
+312 NSDE
-317 IAIENA
+317 TAIENA
-323 WQSKSSNF
+323 WQSMSSNF
-331 SLAEFT
+331 SLAELT

-351 LAEAKTNSDRSSF
+351 LAEAKSDPDRSSF
-364 CQQVKQDA
+364 CQKAKQDA
-372 VAGLLSQLTCYTPR
+372 AAELLSQLTCYTPR
-386 ISFSFAVKEDDK
+386 ISFSFAVTEDDK
-398 MKYYSS
+398 TKYYSS
-404 IPSFDTTAEG
+404 IPSFDTTSEG
-414 KKAKSEFIQWFRAKS
+414 KKAKSEFIQWFRAKAGN
-429 DSVTN
+429 VIK

-468 VFVPDYTQNTETLKA
+468 IFVPDYTQNTETLKA

-559 QFNYYTRSGSMR
+559 QFNYYTRSGLIR
-571 EEWVEK
+571 EEWEEK

-588 ERTTLPTMLASN
+588 ERTTLPAMLASN

-621 IYKSFNVNGTAVN
+621 IYKSFNVNGVAVN

-643 HYYEPARTANTF
+643 RYYEATRTANTF
-655 IFSAK
+655 TFSAK

-678 SFGYYDCLGTSHTVT
+678 SFGYYDCLGTSHTVI

-698 SKTGEKVHSLVPG
+698 KATSEKVHSLVPG
-711 KEYIP
+711 REYIP

-723 EMPGNWQLKGT
+723 ETSGNWELKGSGLRT
-734 KTHSFT
+734 GSFT
-740 TYIPDLQ
+740 TYTPDLQ

-821 IEDNNDN
+821 IEDNHNN

-852 YGITADWL
+852 YGITTDWL
-860 NGSENVT
+860 KGSENVT

-898 EIDNTKA
+898 EIDNAKT
-905 QVFLENFG
+905 QVFLKNFG

-985 MSQYNGMVTIDKNNN
+985 MAQYNGTVKIDEDNA

-1013 DADAGAGQKVFTGV
+1013 DVDAGQKVFTGV

-1033 NTNTDASMRLTGIYG
+1033 DTNTDASMRLSGIYG
-1048 FNKGTQVYAFTEDG
+1048 FNKGTQVYAFTENG

-1068 NKGRINFDGTNATI
+1068 GNGRINFDGTNATLY
-1082 KNSGYDDAK
+1082 NSNYES
-1091 NGSGMLIDVNKADIF
+1091 NQGMLIDLDGSDIF
-1106 CHRGTNQAYF
+1106 CKNSDYQAYF
-1116 GASNEKNPLWINNT
+1116 GAGDSNYPLQIG

-1141 TIGGKGSI
+1141 NIGGNGSI
-1149 NIDNGDNNSK
+1149 NIDEFRADGNGVHIGNQTNY
-1159 FRVNSNGIN
+1159 IN
-1168 MTGMISLSKEGNKVD
+1168 
-1183 IDGEGINLSSGKQTD
+1183 
-1198 STDISLPDQNNSV
+1198 
-1211 KINSNGISLS
+1211 
-1221 DGKNNKVN
+1221 
-1229 VNSNGINMTGK
+1229 
-1240 ISLSSGENK
+1240 
-1249 VDIDSNGINLS
+1249 
-1260 DRKNIVNIGS
+1260 
-1270 NGINLSDGKNNKVNV
+1270 
-1285 STSGINMT
+1285 
-1293 GKIYLSNGKNKVD
+1293 
-1306 IGSNG
+1306 
-1311 INLSDG
+1311 
-1317 KNNKVNVNT
+1317 
-1326 NGINMTGIISLSDGK
+1326 
-1341 NNKVN
+1341 
-1346 IDGTSINLSN
+1346 
-1356 GDNKVDINGEG
+1356 
-1367 INLSSSRQ
+1367 
-1375 VDSTDISLPS
+1375 
-1385 WNNKV
+1385 
-1390 NINSNGIN
+1390 
-1398 MTGLISLSNG
+1398 
-1408 ENKVDID
+1408 
-1415 GKGIILSNG
+1415 
-1424 ENRVDVSSN
+1424 
-1433 GISLSSG
+1433 
-1440 GQTGVIIGSNGIQ
+1440 IGSNGIQ
-1453 MTGSISFPSN
+1453 MNGSISFPNS
-1463 INFQNGS
+1463 S
-1470 ISTNA
+1470 ISSGA
-1475 VKDLDDKIGDQIT
+1475 IDGLDDKINQ
-1488 NATNKIHSYTADQ
+1488 ATSNIKVYNIDQ
-1501 MLQDLQKAS
+1501 MRQDLQQVS
-1510 GENNGLFTWKN
+1510 NGENGLFTWSKD
-1521 ENGITMTGLN
+1521 GMTMTGLN
-1531 ASCIKTGVIDAS
+1531 ANYINAGAISADRIGV
-1543 LIKTGKLDASLIK
+1543 GN
-1556 TGELDGRLIKA
+1556 
-1567 ESLKAD
+1567 LK
-1573 SIGAGTLRVT
+1573 VT
-1583 VGIKQGFDLIGDKSR
+1583 VGITQGFDLLGD
-1598 GASTSDDPRK
+1598 ASEGISQNPNRWIK
-1608 WQTFGHLTV
+1608 FGRIIT
-1617 ETGEAQPD
+1617 ETGSAG
-1625 PQDENTKYTT
+1625 NYKT
-1635 YGVKIAVDQKDFNG
+1635 YGVKIAVDQKDSNG
-1649 HLTNQQ
+1649 NLTKQE

-1671 GSDNGGVTFGFYNS
+1671 GSDNGGVTFGFYND
-1685 GLQISGKVTNE
+1685 GLWISGSNQGTISSKL
-1696 EGKTEIKTK
+1696 
-1705 TYSWE
+1705 YSWG

>member
-1 MSSSEQIAEN
+1 MSSSEQMAEN

-34 IIDASRAKEGMY
+34 IIDASRAKEGVY
-46 IVGSG
+46 TVGSG
-51 YSQFTAYASTI
+51 YSQFTAYAFTT

-67 DVYILIPGGDYNN
+67 DVYILIPGGDYNK
-80 TKLIVGRRM
+80 TKFIIGRRM
-89 TEGSGAYNVIDE
+89 TESSGAYNVTDE
-101 LEDMVFFHDSNSS
+101 LENMVFFHDSNSS
-114 LIEFSGKSLGI
+114 LINFSGKSLGI
-125 QANNSSIQET
+125 QANNSLTQEI

-141 GSYAGVSKLG
+141 GSYAGVSRLG

-164 IVNGNYGIRLL
+164 IINGSYGIRLF
-175 ITDNTGAVEK
+175 ITDNTGAIEK
-185 VEFDSSEYFGSPYN
+185 VEFDSSEYFGNPYN

-212 ATTKTI
+212 TTTKTI
-218 TKIEAYLYQKNNF
+218 IKIEAYLYQKNNF
-231 VNFNEEWVAPKD
+231 ADFNEDWVAP
-243 TDKNI
+243 TNTNKNI
-248 FLMKFFIGVG
+248 FLTKFFVGVG
-258 AAKSE
+258 ATKSE
-263 IMASRCMIATT
+263 IMSSRCMIATT

-281 SPEYAETLKS
+281 SPEYAETLDP
-291 NPAIEKRFNET
+291 NPAIERRFNEA
-302 IDWLLKEACE
+302 IDGLLDVARNN
-312 NSFDE
+312 NSDE
-317 IAIENA
+317 TAIENA
-323 WQSKSSNF
+323 WQSMSSNF
-331 SLAEFT
+331 SLAELT

-351 LAEAKTNSDRSSF
+351 LAEAKSDPDRSSF
-364 CQQVKQDA
+364 CQKAKQDA
-372 VAGLLSQLTCYTPR
+372 AAELLSQLTCYTPR
-386 ISFSFAVKEDDK
+386 ISFSFAVTEDDK
-398 MKYYSS
+398 TKYYSS
-404 IPSFDTTAEG
+404 IPSFDTTSEG
-414 KKAKSEFIQWFRAKS
+414 KKAKSEFIQWFRAKAGN
-429 DSVTN
+429 VIK

-468 VFVPDYTQNTETLKA
+468 IFVPDYTQNTETLKA

-559 QFNYYTRSGSMR
+559 QFNYYTRSGLIR
-571 EEWVEK
+571 EEWEEK

-588 ERTTLPTMLASN
+588 ERTTLPAMLASN

-621 IYKSFNVNGTAVN
+621 IYKSFNVNGVAVN

-643 HYYEPARTANTF
+643 RYYEAARTANTF
-655 IFSAK
+655 TFSAK
-660 CHVDGNTSDILLE
+660 CHVDGNTSDVLLE

-678 SFGYYDCLGTSHTVT
+678 SFGYYDCLGTSHTVI

-698 SKTGEKVHSLVPG
+698 KATNEKVHSLVPG
-711 KEYIP
+711 REYIP

-723 EMPGNWQLKGT
+723 ETLGNWQLKGT
-734 KTHSFT
+734 KTSSFT
-740 TYIPDLQ
+740 TYTPDLQ

-801 HLRMSEQA
+801 HLRMSELA
-809 DDVGPTYRLELL
+809 EDVGPTYRLELL
-821 IEDNNDN
+821 IEDNDNN

-852 YGITADWL
+852 YGITTDWL
-860 NGSENVT
+860 KGSKNVT

-873 WSIQTASNKDP
+873 WSIQAVSNKDS
-884 IAYMRGSKA
+884 IVYMRGSKA
-893 QTSDV
+893 QTSDI
-898 EIDNTKA
+898 EIDNAKT
-905 QVFLENFG
+905 QVFLRNFG
-913 TLTACSVKYTND
+913 TLTACSVKYTD
-925 KNPQK
+925 DTPPEK

-985 MSQYNGMVTIDKNNN
+985 MAQYNGTVKIDEDNA

-1013 DADAGAGQKVFTGV
+1013 NVDAGQKVFTGV

-1033 NTNTDASMRLTGIYG
+1033 KTNTDPSMRLTGIYG

-1082 KNSGYDDAK
+1082 KNSGYDDVE

-1116 GASNEKNPLWINNT
+1116 GAGNEKNPLWISNT

-1149 NIDNGDNNSK
+1149 NISNGATNAFK
-1159 FRVNSNGIN
+1159 VNRDGIN
-1168 MTGMISLSKEGNKVD
+1168 MTGMISLSDKE
-1183 IDGEGINLSSGKQTD
+1183 
-1198 STDISLPDQNNSV
+1198 
-1211 KINSNGISLS
+1211 
-1221 DGKNNKVN
+1221 
-1229 VNSNGINMTGK
+1229 
-1240 ISLSSGENK
+1240 
-1249 VDIDSNGINLS
+1249 
-1260 DRKNIVNIGS
+1260 
-1270 NGINLSDGKNNKVNV
+1270 
-1285 STSGINMT
+1285 
-1293 GKIYLSNGKNKVD
+1293 
-1306 IGSNG
+1306 
-1311 INLSDG
+1311 
-1317 KNNKVNVNT
+1317 
-1326 NGINMTGIISLSDGK
+1326 

-1346 IDGTSINLSN
+1346 IDG
-1356 GDNKVDINGEG
+1356 K
-1367 INLSSSRQ
+1367 
-1375 VDSTDISLPS
+1375 
-1385 WNNKV
+1385 
-1390 NINSNGIN
+1390 
-1398 MTGLISLSNG
+1398 
-1408 ENKVDID
+1408 
-1415 GKGIILSNG
+1415 
-1424 ENRVDVSSN
+1424 

-1440 GQTGVIIGSNGIQ
+1440 GLASVIINSNGIQ
-1453 MTGSISFPSN
+1453 LTGNITGIDYNNLSNRPSIPDADSLKMTDEQIAK
-1463 INFQNGS
+1463 
-1470 ISTNA
+1470 A
-1475 VKDLDDKIGDQIT
+1475 VSRKSDGLYFDDKSGKLGI
-1488 NATNKIHSYTADQ
+1488 N
-1501 MLQDLQKAS
+1501 AS
-1510 GENNGLFTWKN
+1510 G
-1521 ENGITMTGLN
+1521 ITAGYLN
-1531 ASCIKTGVIDAS
+1531 AD
-1543 LIKTGKLDASLIK
+1543 
-1556 TGELDGRLIKA
+1556 R
-1567 ESLKAD
+1567 
-1573 SIGAGTLRVT
+1573 IGAGTLNVA
-1583 VGIKQGFDLIGDKSR
+1583 VGITQGFDLIGDESE
-1598 GASTSDDPRK
+1598 GASASNKK
-1608 WQTFGHLTV
+1608 WKKFGEIATETGLADRGNITYKTFGI
-1617 ETGEAQPD
+1617 
-1625 PQDENTKYTT
+1625 
-1635 YGVKIAVDQKDFNG
+1635 KIAVDQKDSNG
-1649 HLTNQQ
+1649 QLTNQQ

-1671 GSDNGGVTFGFYNS
+1671 GSDNGGVTFGFYNK
-1685 GLQISGKVTNE
+1685 GLEISGSNQGT
-1696 EGKTEIKTK
+1696 ISSK